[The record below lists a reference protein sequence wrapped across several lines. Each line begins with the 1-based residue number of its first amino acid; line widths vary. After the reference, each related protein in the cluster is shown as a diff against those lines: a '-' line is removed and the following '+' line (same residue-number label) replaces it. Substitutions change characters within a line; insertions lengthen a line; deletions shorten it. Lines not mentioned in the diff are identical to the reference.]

1 MLWKD
6 TLNINFFIYVSFFL
20 FLLYNILSKAIY
32 VPYITIFIS
41 VRLNILEMEFSN
53 WFWKSSKKIDFFVCV
68 WIRLLRTYKCCTFP
82 LIFQKNWVTSGKMK
96 IYKLNFTNMKL
107 TVGTEKWLSWF
118 SKQGQKLAPR
128 CVYEVIRAVV
138 TMCSI
143 RMNFKSDLWMT
154 VSQNVKWIFSN

>member
-41 VRLNILEMEFSN
+41 VQLNILEMEFSN
-53 WFWKSSKKIDFFVCV
+53 WFWKSSKKIDFCVCV
-68 WIRLLRTYKCCTFP
+68 WIPLLRTYKCCTFP

-118 SKQGQKLAPR
+118 SKQGQKSTPR

-138 TMCSI
+138 TMYPI
-143 RMNFKSDLWMT
+143 RMNFKSDLWIT